1 METESVVASYISNR
15 IRILG
20 KPQNDIAA
28 EYGFERPNIITMIKQ
43 GRTKLPLAKVCLM
56 AKALEADP
64 VHLLKLCLSE
74 YQPEN
79 WSAIAPLL
87 DLALTKDEQTLL
99 NHFRDYV
106 GAPCIKAL
114 TAESQKHLAK
124 FLQSLRMTAVQH

>member
-1 METESVVASYISNR
+1 METESVVASFICNR

-20 KPQNDIAA
+20 KPQNEIAA
-28 EYGFERPNIITMIKQ
+28 ECGFERPNIITMIKQ
-43 GRTKLPLAKVCLM
+43 GKTKLPLAKVCLM

-64 VHLLKLCLSE
+64 AHLLKLCLSE

-79 WSAIAPLL
+79 WAVIAPLL
-87 DLALTKDEQTLL
+87 DLALTEDEQTLL

-106 GAPCIKAL
+106 GAPYLVAL
-114 TAESQKHLAK
+114 TAESQKQLTK